1 MDAPASLGCTTWER
15 NKTWESEGTIVV
27 HNVAQK
33 PMNPMSLY
41 GLGWLH
47 TYDRN
52 MSKAEYLYSR
62 SVKSNHEY
70 GFTILALMPSL

>member
-1 MDAPASLGCTTWER
+1 
-15 NKTWESEGTIVV
+15 
-27 HNVAQK
+27 
-33 PMNPMSLY
+33 MNPMSLY

-47 TYDRN
+47 IYDRN